1 MGANGSQHAAA
12 APLPSGRRYPCPHGT
27 LPDRPQVGFYPY
39 LRGDSVRYHKVM
51 VESAGGRRTLE
62 KEVTCMQQ
70 ICLPHVLDGCA
81 DETNLVV
88 ANIRFGQLGSA

>member
-1 MGANGSQHAAA
+1 
-12 APLPSGRRYPCPHGT
+12 
-27 LPDRPQVGFYPY
+27 
-39 LRGDSVRYHKVM
+39 M

-88 ANIRFGQLGSA
+88 ANILFGQLGSA